1 MAASKIEVPLSSEPR
16 VYGRSRGSDYATYRR
31 RRRHEGRQSLEGA
44 CRVVLLSREWGD
56 PFPGLSQQRSGPLA
70 IAGSSTYQGG
80 AAIYT
85 PPDTFSTAFDPP
97 GGDFH
102 FKPSAHYSRTLTRQ
116 RVVLASPVT
125 AGNKLLLLLL
135 LYDLSTLPGLH
146 QACLA
151 CSLLHVSDTELA
163 SLPLPYLV
171 QPMTTQEC
179 ACQFL

>member
-80 AAIYT
+80 AALDT
-85 PPDTFSTAFDPP
+85 PPDTFPTAFDPP

-102 FKPSAHYSRTLTRQ
+102 
-116 RVVLASPVT
+116 SPV
-125 AGNKLLLLLL
+125 APRQGMISGMVFSKVKNGLVM
-135 LYDLSTLPGLH
+135 LPR
-146 QACLA
+146 AY
-151 CSLLHVSDTELA
+151 VW
-163 SLPLPYLV
+163 V
-171 QPMTTQEC
+171 
-179 ACQFL
+179 